1 MPWLYLLL
9 AIVAE
14 VFGTTSMKLSAGFT
28 KPVPSVFIF
37 VFYATSLTFLTLA
50 LRTLPVGMSYAIWSA
65 LGTALITAIGV
76 LWFGEGMNALKVISL
91 ILIIAGIAGLHFSQE
106 HMK

>member
-1 MPWLYLLL
+1 MHWLYLFL
-9 AIVAE
+9 AIISE

-28 KPVPSVFIF
+28 KPLPSILIF
-37 VFYATSLTFLTLA
+37 VFYALSLTFLTLA
-50 LRTLPVGMSYAIWSA
+50 LRVMPVGMAYAIWSA

-76 LWFGEGMNALKVISL
+76 LWFGEGMNTIKVISL
-91 ILIIAGIAGLHFSQE
+91 LLIIAGIAGLHFSQE

>member
-1 MPWLYLLL
+1 MQWLYLVL

-14 VFGTTSMKLSAGFT
+14 VCGTTSMKLSAGFA
-28 KPVPSVFIF
+28 KPLPSVLIF
-37 VFYATSLTFLTLA
+37 VFYGLSLTFLTLA
-50 LRTLPVGMSYAIWSA
+50 LRVMPVGMAYAIWSA

-76 LWFGEGMNALKVISL
+76 LWFGERMNALKVISL

-106 HMK
+106 HLK

>member
-1 MPWLYLLL
+1 MQWLYLIL

-14 VFGTTSMKLSAGFT
+14 VCGTTSMKLSAGFS
-28 KPVPSVFIF
+28 KPLPSVLIF
-37 VFYATSLTFLTLA
+37 VFYALSLTFLTLA
-50 LRTLPVGMSYAIWSA
+50 LRVMPVGMAYAIWSA

-76 LWFGEGMNALKVISL
+76 LWFGESMNTLKVISL

-106 HMK
+106 HLK

>member
-1 MPWLYLLL
+1 MHWLYLIL

-14 VFGTTSMKLSAGFT
+14 VSGTTSMKFSAGFT
-28 KPVPSVFIF
+28 KPLPSVLIF
-37 VFYATSLTFLTLA
+37 VFYALSLTFLTLA
-50 LRTLPVGMSYAIWSA
+50 LRVMPVGMAYAIWSA

-76 LWFGEGMNALKVISL
+76 LWFGESMNALKVISL

-106 HMK
+106 HLK

>member
-1 MPWLYLLL
+1 MQWLYLVL

-14 VFGTTSMKLSAGFT
+14 VCGTTSMKLAAGFS
-28 KPVPSVFIF
+28 KPLPSVLIF
-37 VFYATSLTFLTLA
+37 VFYGLSLTFLTLA
-50 LRTLPVGMSYAIWSA
+50 LRVMPVGMAYAIWSA

-76 LWFGEGMNALKVISL
+76 LWFGESMNALKVISL

-106 HMK
+106 HLK